1 MAEPSS
7 TMSDSGE
14 RPALSTGE
22 SVAGIIRVA
31 SFGSF
36 YPRFEDLIGSSTRMA
51 LYFIHSRRWR
61 ENHDAAIRAFLGRTD
76 TTLEVFLP
84 DIESHELMYSLS
96 RHFEDGPQIQALVID
111 AYRYFMRLAARYQ
124 KPAEIWLY
132 SRYPTFSF
140 YQFDQRAVI
149 AFYSN
154 TASKKSAPALEITS
168 TSLLGQ
174 FLGADIEDLRQ
185 ECRRRVPSELEETI
199 ASVGES

>member
-61 ENHDAAIRAFLGRTD
+61 ENHDAAIRAFLERTD
-76 TTLEVFLP
+76 STLEVFLP

-96 RHFEDGPQIQALVID
+96 RHFEDGPQIQA
-111 AYRYFMRLAARYQ
+111 
-124 KPAEIWLY
+124 
-132 SRYPTFSF
+132 
-140 YQFDQRAVI
+140 
-149 AFYSN
+149 
-154 TASKKSAPALEITS
+154 
-168 TSLLGQ
+168 
-174 FLGADIEDLRQ
+174 
-185 ECRRRVPSELEETI
+185 
-199 ASVGES
+199 